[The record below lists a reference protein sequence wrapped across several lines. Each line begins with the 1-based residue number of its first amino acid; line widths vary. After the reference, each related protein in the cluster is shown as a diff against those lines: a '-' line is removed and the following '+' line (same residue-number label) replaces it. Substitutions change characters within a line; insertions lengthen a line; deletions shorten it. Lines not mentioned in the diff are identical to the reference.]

1 MPAFESTP
9 EALPVRAT
17 EDSVPGLPADSTP
30 AAPTP
35 IRRGDVLEIEV
46 EDLAF
51 GGRALAR
58 VDGFVVFVENA
69 LPGDRVAA
77 AVYRKHRRYAEARAL
92 RVLRPAA
99 QRVEPRCE
107 HVPLCGGCRTQ
118 DLDYEEQVR
127 HKERQVEAALE
138 HLGGLR
144 VTMRPTIPAPRLFHY
159 RNKMEYSFAQDASGR
174 LALGLHVRGYFD
186 RSFDLMRCHIATPIS
201 SQIVAFVRD
210 AARRE
215 GLSAYDTRRHEGLLR
230 YLAIR
235 EGIRTGEVMVNFV
248 ATEPHPFFE
257 RIAPELRRAFPRVRS
272 VLLNLTRRRAQ
283 VATGEEERVLAGG
296 PTILETLG
304 GLTFEI
310 SSSSFFQTNT
320 EQAERLLEVA
330 IEGLGL
336 TGKERVLDVYSGTG
350 TFTLPIARSAGE
362 AIGIESSDVAVKDA
376 ERNAARN
383 GITNARFWTG
393 EAMEVLR
400 DHYGLGT
407 PSGGHGAGRSG
418 AGGSSTGRS
427 GASSSVHSGAA
438 RPLPPDIDAVLV
450 DPPRAG
456 LHPGV
461 VSRLIHLGAPR
472 LVYVSCNPST
482 LGRDLALLCERRYR
496 PLWVRAV
503 DMFPH
508 TSHIECVAVLERTPS
523 ASED

>member
-1 MPAFESTP
+1 MPAFESVPDT
-9 EALPVRAT
+9 ALPAPV
-17 EDSVPGLPADSTP
+17 
-30 AAPTP
+30 PTP
-35 IRRGDVLEIEV
+35 PGVRRGHEIELEV

-51 GGRALAR
+51 GGRAIAR
-58 VDGFVVFVENA
+58 IDGYVVFVDGA
-69 LPGDRVAA
+69 LPGDRVVAG
-77 AVYRKHRRYAEARAL
+77 VYKKHRRYAEARAI
-92 RVLRPAA
+92 RVLHPAA
-99 QRVEPRCE
+99 TRVEPRCE
-107 HVPLCGGCRTQ
+107 HVPVCGGCRTQ
-118 DLDYEEQVR
+118 DLAYEEQVR

-144 VTMRPTIPAPRLFHY
+144 VPLRPTIPAERRFHY
-159 RNKMEYSFAQDASGR
+159 RNKMEYSFARDASGR
-174 LALGLHVRGYFD
+174 LTLGLHVRGSFD

-201 SQIVAFVRD
+201 SEIVAFVRD

-215 GLSAYDTRRHEGLLR
+215 GLTAYDTRRHEGLLR

-248 ATEPHPFFE
+248 ASEAHSFFE
-257 RIAPELRRAFPRVRS
+257 RIAPAIERAFPRVRS

-283 VATGEEERVLAGG
+283 VATGEEERLLAGRT
-296 PTILETLG
+296 TIFEELA

-310 SSSSFFQTNT
+310 SSGSFFQTNT
-320 EQAERLLEVA
+320 EQADRLLEVA

-336 TGKERVLDVYSGTG
+336 TGTERVLDVYSGTG
-350 TFTLPIARSAGE
+350 TFTLPIAKRAGE
-362 AIGIESSDVAVKDA
+362 AIGIESSEMAVKDA
-376 ERNAARN
+376 ERNTARN

-400 DHYGLGT
+400 DRFGLGT
-407 PSGGHGAGRSG
+407 PRGGRASAAATRATAGD
-418 AGGSSTGRS
+418 
-427 GASSSVHSGAA
+427 V
-438 RPLPPDIDAVLV
+438 DAVLV

-482 LGRDLALLCERRYR
+482 LGRDLALLCESRYR

-508 TSHIECVAVLERTPS
+508 TAHIECVAVLER
-523 ASED
+523 ASTTSNPGMDP